1 MAGTILVVQHVACE
15 TLGTIELA
23 LRSQGLSFRYLRV
36 HEGDAVPPQL
46 GDEAGLIVMGGP
58 MSVYDHGRLPHL
70 AQEMRLVESALE
82 LRRPVLG
89 VCLGSQLLAHV
100 LGARVYPG
108 QAMEIG
114 WHWVQLSP
122 AAKQDLTWESAPEQF
137 YGFHW
142 HGDAFDLPSGA
153 TLLASS
159 ELTPH
164 QAFRFGASAYGILFH
179 MEVTAS
185 EIDELAAAFPDDL
198 HQGGTS
204 DAELREST
212 QRHLPQ
218 LSDVG
223 KGIFGGWSKLAG
235 IMD

>member
-1 MAGTILVVQHVACE
+1 MAGTILVVQHFACE
-15 TLGTIELA
+15 TIGTIELA
-23 LRSQGLSFRYLRV
+23 LRSQGLSFRYIRV
-36 HEGDAVPPQL
+36 HQGDAVPAHL
-46 GDEAGLIVMGGP
+46 GDAAGLIVMGGP

-70 AQEMRLVESALE
+70 GQEMRLVESALE
-82 LRRPVLG
+82 LGRPVLG

-108 QAMEIG
+108 QFKEIG
-114 WHWVQLSP
+114 WHSVKISP
-122 AAKQDLTWESAPEQF
+122 AAKHDVTWAAVPGQF
-137 YGFHW
+137 FGFHW

-159 ELTPH
+159 VLTPH

-179 MEVTAS
+179 MEVTAPQ
-185 EIDELAAAFPDDL
+185 IDELAAAFPDEL
-198 HQGGTS
+198 HQVGAS
-204 DAELREST
+204 VEELREST
-212 QRHLPQ
+212 RRHLPQ

-223 KGIFGGWSKLAG
+223 QGIFRGWSKLVA